1 LSHPPAAAGGGGMGE
16 VGKVGLTMEVGTVY
30 LVGAGPGDPGLIT
43 WKGLE
48 VLRRAD
54 VVVYD
59 RLVSPALLAL
69 ARPDAEQIH
78 VGKVPGGRGVRQEE
92 INVLLVEKARAGRTV
107 CRLKGGDPFVFGRGG
122 EEALHLVEAGVPFV
136 VVPGVTSAVAV
147 PAYAGI
153 PVTHRGMARSFA
165 VATGHRCEA
174 EEGGTDEGTCP
185 AEVPRADVLVYLM
198 GVENLPRIVAQLRR
212 CGWEATAPAAV
223 IQQGTTPAQRT
234 AVGTLADIVERAAG
248 VEPPAVLVVGETVA
262 LRDALNWFER
272 LPLFGKRVLVTRARE
287 QAGHLAVELALRGAE
302 PVVLPTIAVQPLESP
317 EALDAA
323 LCRLREF
330 RWILFTS
337 ANAVRAVWERMR
349 ALGLDAR
356 AFAGVRL
363 GAIGTA
369 TAAALLEVG
378 LQADFVPQRHTSAAI
393 VEEIGD
399 VRGARILL
407 PRSDIAPPDLA
418 EGLRARGAQVEAVV
432 AYRTVPAGPPREV
445 VERVLEE
452 GVDIATFTSSST
464 VANLA
469 ALVAPRSLEEVLRGA
484 LVACIGPVTAQ
495 AARERGLHVDLIA
508 PVHTEEG
515 LVDALVAH
523 FRGG

>member
-1 LSHPPAAAGGGGMGE
+1 
-16 VGKVGLTMEVGTVY
+16 MEVGTVY

-69 ARPDAEQIH
+69 ARPDAEQVD
-78 VGKVPGGRGVRQEE
+78 VGKAPGGRGVRQEE
-92 INVLLVEKARAGRTV
+92 IHAILVEKARAGRTV

-122 EEALHLVEAGVPFV
+122 EEALHLVQAGVPFV
-136 VVPGVTSAVAV
+136 VVPGVTSAIAV

-153 PVTHRGMARSFA
+153 PVTHRGMVRSFA
-165 VATGHRCEA
+165 VATGHRCDA
-174 EEGGTDEGTCP
+174 GEGGANEGICP
-185 AEVPRADVLVYLM
+185 GEVPRADVLVYLM

-212 CGWEATAPAAV
+212 CGWEATTPAAV
-223 IQQGTTPAQRT
+223 VQQGTTLAQRT
-234 AVGTLADIVERAAG
+234 VVGTLADLVERAAE

-272 LPLFGKRVLVTRARE
+272 LPLFGKRVLITRARE
-287 QAGHLAVELALRGAE
+287 QAQRLAAELVVRGAE

-323 LCRLREF
+323 LRRLGEF
-330 RWILFTS
+330 HWVLFTS
-337 ANAVRAVWERMR
+337 ANAVWAVWERMR

-369 TAAALLEVG
+369 TAASLLEVG

-393 VEEIGD
+393 LEEIGD
-399 VRGARILL
+399 VRGQRILL
-407 PRSDIAPPDLA
+407 PRSDLAPPDLA
-418 EGLRARGAQVEAVV
+418 EGLRARGADVEAVT

-445 VERVLEE
+445 VERLLEE
-452 GVDIATFTSSST
+452 GVDIATFTSAST

-484 LVACIGPVTAQ
+484 VVACIGPVTAQ
-495 AARERGLHVDLIA
+495 AARERGLHVDVVA

-515 LVDALVAH
+515 LVEALVAH
-523 FRGG
+523 FVGERGP

>member
-1 LSHPPAAAGGGGMGE
+1 M
-16 VGKVGLTMEVGTVY
+16 KVGTVY

-48 VLRRAD
+48 ALRTAD

-69 ARPDAEQIH
+69 ARPDAEQID
-78 VGKVPGGRGVRQEE
+78 VGKVPAGRGVRQEE
-92 INVLLVEKARAGRTV
+92 INMLLVEKARAGRTV

-122 EEALHLVEAGVPFV
+122 EEALYLAEAGVPFV
-136 VVPGVTSAVAV
+136 VVPGVTSAIAV

-153 PVTHRGMARSFA
+153 PVTHRGMVRSFA
-165 VATGHRCEA
+165 VATGHRCDA
-174 EEGGTDEGTCP
+174 EEGSEEDRCP
-185 AEVPRADVLVYLM
+185 SDVPRADVVVYLM

-212 CGWEATAPAAV
+212 CGWEATTPAAV
-223 IQQGTTPAQRT
+223 IQRGTTPAQRT
-234 AVGTLADIVERAAG
+234 VVGTLADLVGRAAG
-248 VEPPAVLVVGETVA
+248 VEPPAVLVVGETVT
-262 LRDALNWFER
+262 LRDGLNWFER

-287 QAGHLAVELALRGAE
+287 QAGRLAAELALRGAE

-323 LCRLREF
+323 LRRLGAF
-330 RWILFTS
+330 HWVLFTS

-363 GAIGTA
+363 GAIGTV
-369 TAAALLEVG
+369 TAASLLEVG

-393 VEEIGD
+393 LEEIGD
-399 VRGARILL
+399 VRGARVLL

-418 EGLRARGAQVEAVV
+418 EGLRARGAEVEAVV
-432 AYRTVPAGPPREV
+432 AYRTVPAGSRREV
-445 VERVLEE
+445 VERLLEE
-452 GVDIATFTSSST
+452 GVDIATFTSTST

-469 ALVAPRSLEEVLRGA
+469 ALVAPRPLAEVLRGT

-495 AARERGLHVDLIA
+495 AARERGLHVDLVA

-515 LVDALVAH
+515 LVEALVAH
-523 FRGG
+523 FRGD

>member
-1 LSHPPAAAGGGGMGE
+1 
-16 VGKVGLTMEVGTVY
+16 MEVGTVY

-48 VLRRAD
+48 VLRAAD

-69 ARPDAEQIH
+69 ARPDAEQIN
-78 VGKVPGGRGVRQEE
+78 VGKTPRGRGARQEE
-92 INVLLVEKARAGRTV
+92 INALLVEKARAGLAV

-122 EEALHLVEAGVPFV
+122 EEALYLAEAGVPFV

-153 PVTHRGMARSFA
+153 PVTHRGMVRSFA
-165 VATGHRCEA
+165 VATGHRCGA
-174 EEGGTDEGTCP
+174 EGSPDEGPCP
-185 AEVPRADVLVYLM
+185 DDVPRADVLVYLM

-212 CGWEATAPAAV
+212 SGWEARTPAAV

-234 AVGTLADIVERAAG
+234 VVGTLADIAERAAG
-248 VEPPAVLVVGETVA
+248 LEPPAVLVVGATVA

-272 LPLFGKRVLVTRARE
+272 LPFFGKRVLVTRARE
-287 QAGHLAVELALRGAE
+287 QAGKLAVDLAARGAE
-302 PVVLPTIAVQPLESP
+302 PVVLPTIAVRPLDSP

-323 LCRLREF
+323 LRHLGEF
-330 RWILFTS
+330 HWVLFTS
-337 ANAVRAVWERMR
+337 ANAVRAVWERVR

-356 AFAGVRL
+356 AFAGVRV

-369 TAAALLEVG
+369 TAASLLEVG

-393 VEEIGD
+393 LEEIGE
-399 VRGARILL
+399 VRGMRILL

-469 ALVAPRSLEEVLRGA
+469 ALVAPRSLEEVLQGA
-484 LVACIGPVTAQ
+484 VVACIGPVTAQ
-495 AARERGLHVDLIA
+495 AARERGLHVDVVA

-515 LVDALVAH
+515 LVEALVAY
-523 FRGG
+523 FRQEIG